1 VVAIAIFAK
10 LICFMAFLRYDLP
23 LRKNAAPWLPGKH
36 CAKSRVSENAGLL
49 GRAVVT
55 AFFDIQRQR

>member
-1 VVAIAIFAK
+1 
-10 LICFMAFLRYDLP
+10 MAFLRYDLP